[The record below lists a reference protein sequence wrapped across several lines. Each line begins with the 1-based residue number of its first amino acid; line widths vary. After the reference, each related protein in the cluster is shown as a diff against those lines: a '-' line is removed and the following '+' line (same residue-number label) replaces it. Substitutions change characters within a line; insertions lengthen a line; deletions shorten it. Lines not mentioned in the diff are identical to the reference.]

1 MKNLTFGIISV
12 LLSSQISGLSYAY
25 AEVKPDSLQSQTM
38 ATADDARKALRKK
51 IVQLQPFQ
59 SEFKQQ
65 VFDEQGQLLQQSQ
78 GRLALSQP
86 NKLHWHVTSPDESLI
101 VSDGET
107 LWYYDP
113 FVEQVTLYRVGS
125 ALANTPILLLTDN
138 SDRAWQHYQVI
149 QLSRD
154 SFSITANDVNSQ
166 VKQLTIS
173 FSAHQVVAM
182 ELIDATGQRS
192 VIQLEHH
199 QPLSLDKQTIEQ
211 LFHFTVP
218 DGVTVDDQR

>member
-1 MKNLTFGIISV
+1 MKNLTFGIITV

-25 AEVKPDSLQSQTM
+25 AEEQSDSLQNQTM
-38 ATADDARKALRKK
+38 ETADDARKALRKK

-113 FVEQVTLYRVGS
+113 FVEQVTLYRVGN

-138 SDRAWQHYQVI
+138 SDMAWQHYQVT
-149 QLSRD
+149 QLSAD

-173 FSAHQVVAM
+173 FRAHQVVAM